1 MLRSTRAAL
10 AVGLGCIGVAALVG
24 RSVGQSVPTQ
34 DARVARAGSTAAT
47 GAPAAVAL
55 PALAVG
61 TLDVESVFKNYD
73 KVKVAGETLNAEV
86 QVRYK
91 ELTDLANVGKT
102 EQEKLNRFTPGTAD
116 YKAIENK
123 MVQLKAQIE
132 AGREN
137 AQREFTQKETDTMTA
152 IYDEIA
158 GMAQA
163 VAKQRGMTCV
173 VKYNEGKIPTS
184 EPNSAMAAMS
194 KTIIW
199 ADPRFDITNVVIGY
213 LNQAYKVKGGAAP
226 RNAAPAA
233 GAGAGAGAAPAAR
246 PAAAPAPR

>member
-10 AVGLGCIGVAALVG
+10 AVGLGCVGVAALVG
-24 RSVGQSVPTQ
+24 RSVGQTAPSQ
-34 DARVARAGSTAAT
+34 DTRVARAGTSGGAA
-47 GAPAAVAL
+47 AAAVAP
-55 PALAVG
+55 PALAIG
-61 TLDVESVFKNYD
+61 TLDVEAVFKGYD

-91 ELTDLANVGKT
+91 ELTDLANAGKT

-137 AQREFTQKETDTMTA
+137 AQREFTQKETDMMTS
-152 IYDEIA
+152 IYNEIA
-158 GMAQA
+158 VMAQA
-163 VAKQRGMTCV
+163 AAQQRGVTCV
-173 VKYNEGKIPTS
+173 VKYNEGKIPSS

-194 KTIIW
+194 KTVIW
-199 ADPRFDITNVVIGY
+199 ADPRYDLTKAVIGY
-213 LNQAYKVKGGAAP
+213 LNQKYKVDGGVAPKGT
-226 RNAAPAA
+226 APAA
-233 GAGAGAGAAPAAR
+233 GAGGAPAAR
-246 PAAAPAPR
+246 PAASAGR